1 LTIYRQSANP
11 NATNSEL
18 DAKKIVKNV
27 QLNNDQFG
35 ELVQQFVELQ
45 VDNMDT
51 KTMAEWITDELI
63 FQYGKLTNEELKERV
78 DCFNEDL
85 FDELVDNVTQQY
97 PKQLNTF
104 GG

>member
-1 LTIYRQSANP
+1 MTYSQKANP

-27 QLNNDQFG
+27 QLTSAQRD
-35 ELVQQFVELQ
+35 ELIEQFVELV

-51 KTMAEWITDELI
+51 KTLVQYVTDD
-63 FQYGKLTNEELKERV
+63 LTDCYDKCSDNELKEFV
-78 DCFNEDL
+78 DNYDEEL
-85 FDELVDNVTQQY
+85 FEELVDNVTQQY
-97 PKQLNTF
+97 PKQLNQF